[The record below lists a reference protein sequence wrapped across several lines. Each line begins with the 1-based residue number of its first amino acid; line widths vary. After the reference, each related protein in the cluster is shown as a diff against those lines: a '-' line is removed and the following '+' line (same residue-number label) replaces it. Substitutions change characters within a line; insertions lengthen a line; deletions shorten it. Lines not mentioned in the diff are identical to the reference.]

1 MNIITDNSSSALAL
15 ASHLWPTATGLP
27 PSHNITYLV
36 NVTSDVP
43 IEYAMVM
50 FGYIFPILLLLTIIA
65 NTLVIIVLSRN
76 HMITPTNLVLLAMAI
91 SDLLT
96 LVFPA
101 PWYFYMYTLENH
113 SEILYPTSACYIYHC
128 MIEVVPAI
136 FHTASIWL
144 TLLLAIQRY
153 IYVCHITLARTWCT
167 GKWFTF

>member
-1 MNIITDNSSSALAL
+1 
-15 ASHLWPTATGLP
+15 
-27 PSHNITYLV
+27 
-36 NVTSDVP
+36 
-43 IEYAMVM
+43 
-50 FGYIFPILLLLTIIA
+50 
-65 NTLVIIVLSRN
+65 
-76 HMITPTNLVLLAMAI
+76 MITPTNLVLLAMAI

-167 GKWFTF
+167 GK